1 MWRGCLVPLSGLYVV
16 GSCPWALYPQS
27 GDLATPMSYYVYD
40 ISGASRFL
48 WKQTLPGR
56 KKTGSNGSKV
66 MNLQKKKKKKGGGG
80 GGWGRSRVG
89 AKFKPAMW
97 RVRETCV
104 IYVIAGKSRVKHR
117 KSVQYTMTD
126 WIKHSSVACCY
137 PSFSACA
144 VLRRGELCP
153 LVASEADSQH
163 WIWICVSRGQDIRW
177 LLWLISMMIFPDQQA
192 NKIILERVRHKP
204 PTFHIFYH

>member
-1 MWRGCLVPLSGLYVV
+1 
-16 GSCPWALYPQS
+16 
-27 GDLATPMSYYVYD
+27 
-40 ISGASRFL
+40 
-48 WKQTLPGR
+48 
-56 KKTGSNGSKV
+56 
-66 MNLQKKKKKKGGGG
+66 
-80 GGWGRSRVG
+80 
-89 AKFKPAMW
+89 MW

-117 KSVQYTMTD
+117 KSVQYTVTD

-177 LLWLISMMIFPDQQA
+177 LWWLISMMIFLDQQA
-192 NKIILERVRHKP
+192 NKIILERVRLNP
-204 PTFHIFYH
+204 PHSISFTTRSPLGETKANIHMHANVQGRTHCLTVAKRWK